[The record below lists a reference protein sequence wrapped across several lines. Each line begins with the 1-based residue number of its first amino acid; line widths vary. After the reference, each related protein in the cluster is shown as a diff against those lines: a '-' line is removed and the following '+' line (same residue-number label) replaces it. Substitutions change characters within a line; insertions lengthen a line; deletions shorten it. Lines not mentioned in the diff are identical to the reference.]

1 MAQGLTLRIVLR
13 EQACRD
19 DGEACVDPPLEG
31 AMMLQLNPPLPLETP
46 KGKGFAHVLIDYGL
60 EHDLLWVTVLDEN
73 GQVWCYRNRDIRFQ
87 TNISAGR
94 FQVGA

>member
-1 MAQGLTLRIVLR
+1 
-13 EQACRD
+13 
-19 DGEACVDPPLEG
+19 
-31 AMMLQLNPPLPLETP
+31 MMLQLSPPLPLETP
-46 KGKGFAHVLIDYGL
+46 KGRGFAHVLIDYGL

-94 FQVGA
+94 FQIGA